1 MAHGQLSDFI
11 VVGTGYARSPKDIS
25 LSRNADGTMARRCG
39 SLAWLSTQ
47 DYGRLHAPYS
57 LVSTKRRT
65 CLSHSDLCPHCS
77 TVVCTLEDIPYF
89 WCSARLC
96 RAVPQQPAREALR
109 AEIIRPLADLGWT
122 FRAIMMRYR
131 CLRAQ
136 KDGAWCVR
144 TNEGGRRQ
152 SARAPPGVWYVA
164 TGRLPPLVPPSRER
178 TGGGLTS
185 SYNAMADGLGLLSVP
200 SLSRSGRRKATRSG
214 ILLFSLSGIP
224 SSSSLRRSPA
234 ICCFHDVHV

>member
-1 MAHGQLSDFI
+1 MWFIGVAFDPGLWKTPRSLLSGFYKASYMPLALRLMSPLQYCSM
-11 VVGTGYARSPKDIS
+11 YAGGHSV
-25 LSRNADGTMARRCG
+25 L
-39 SLAWLSTQ
+39 
-47 DYGRLHAPYS
+47 
-57 LVSTKRRT
+57 LV
-65 CLSHSDLCPHCS
+65 
-77 TVVCTLEDIPYF
+77 
-89 WCSARLC
+89 LC

-224 SSSSLRRSPA
+224 SSPSLRRSPA